1 MTASETRSE
10 IAVAAPPPPAGD
22 AALPMAL
29 LELELSLDRFSGNK
43 DDFSSFVRTVADDIG
58 GEFLF
63 ALPASGLVDNCL
75 AIAVLRHGQSK
86 DETDGQSKTILFVC
100 LDEDGSSIRVEQ
112 PSERTAG
119 LVSFAE
125 AFVGVLE
132 RI

>member
-1 MTASETRSE
+1 MAAPQSTVD
-10 IAVAAPPPPAGD
+10 IALPAPPPSAGD

-43 DDFSSFVRTVADDIG
+43 DEFAGFTRTVAHDIG
-58 GEFLF
+58 GELLF
-63 ALPASGLVDNCL
+63 VLPASGLVDDCL
-75 AIAVLRHGQSK
+75 TIAAVRHGQAG
-86 DETDGQSKTILFVC
+86 DKTPIILFIC
-100 LDEDGSSIRVEQ
+100 LAQDGSTIRVEQ

-119 LVSFAE
+119 LKSFAE

>member
-10 IAVAAPPPPAGD
+10 IAVPAPPPSGGD
-22 AALPMAL
+22 VALPMAL
-29 LELELSLDRFSGNK
+29 LELELSLDRFSGNG
-43 DDFSSFVRTVADDIG
+43 DDFSAFVRTVADDIG
-58 GEFLF
+58 GELLF
-63 ALPASGLVDNCL
+63 DLPASGLVDYCKT
-75 AIAVLRHGQSK
+75 IAALRHGQ
-86 DETDGQSKTILFVC
+86 TDGQTPTILFVC
-100 LDEDGSSIRVEQ
+100 LDADGSTVRVEQ

>member
-10 IAVAAPPPPAGD
+10 IAVPTPPAPGGD

-43 DDFSSFVRTVADDIG
+43 DDFSAFVRTVADDIG

-63 ALPASGLVDNCL
+63 VLPASGLVDNCL
-75 AIAVLRHGQSK
+75 TIAVLRHGQ
-86 DETDGQSKTILFVC
+86 TDGEMPTILFVC
-100 LDEDGSSIRVEQ
+100 LDEDGSTIRVEQ
-112 PSERTAG
+112 PSDRTAG
-119 LVSFAE
+119 LTSFAE

>member
-1 MTASETRSE
+1 MTASETRSQ
-10 IAVAAPPPPAGD
+10 IAVAAPPPPGGD
-22 AALPMAL
+22 AGLPMAL

-43 DDFSSFVRTVADDIG
+43 DDFSAFVRTVADDIG

-63 ALPASGLVDNCL
+63 VLPASGLVDNCL
-75 AIAVLRHGQSK
+75 TIAVLRHGQI
-86 DETDGQSKTILFVC
+86 DGETPTILFVC
-100 LDEDGSSIRVEQ
+100 LEEDGSSIRVEQ
-112 PSERTAG
+112 PGERTTG

>member
-10 IAVAAPPPPAGD
+10 IAVAAPPPPGGD

-43 DDFSSFVRTVADDIG
+43 DDFSSFVRTVASDIG

-75 AIAVLRHGQSK
+75 TIAALRQGTA
-86 DETDGQSKTILFVC
+86 DDLAETILFVC

-119 LVSFAE
+119 LASFAE